1 MMAVSDDPATLDVVT
16 AGHRLRSGAL
26 TSVALTQACLSHIAS
41 RNDELRAFITVT
53 ADSALAAAA
62 DADRELAA
70 GRDRGPL
77 HGIPIS
83 LKDIIDQ
90 QGVPTTAASRVR
102 GLEPASADALV
113 TSRLKAAGAVM
124 VGKTNLHEFAF
135 GTTSAVSAF
144 GAVRNPIDTSR
155 SAGGSSG
162 GSAVSIVTGMAIAT
176 IGTDTGGSIRVPAA
190 ACGIVGLKPAFG
202 DVPRDGVVPLS
213 STFDH
218 VGPLTRTVADAAALY
233 GVLARRAPRP
243 PAVRPL
249 KGLRLCRLGGYM
261 EAVLEPRVRSAYE
274 ATLERLR
281 SAGTTITTA
290 ELPHADDIASIYLLI
305 SLAEGA
311 AYHAATLE
319 RCPELYD
326 PSVRLRVEQ
335 GRYILAE
342 DYLRARAGC
351 DVIRREVDAALG
363 DVDALVLPGSAI
375 AAPRLDE
382 ETITIDG
389 SAMPVRGLM
398 LRLSQ
403 PFNLSGHPA
412 LVMPCG
418 HTAERLPVS
427 LQVVGRRANTGA
439 LLDVAAT
446 IECAIRG
453 AQT

>member
-1 MMAVSDDPATLDVVT
+1 MMAVTDDPAALDLVA
-16 AGHRLRSGAL
+16 AGRQLRSGAL
-26 TSVALTQACLSHIAS
+26 TSAALTEACLEHIAR

-53 ADSALAAAA
+53 ADSARAAAA

-102 GLEPASADALV
+102 GYQPAPSDALV
-113 TSRLKAAGAVM
+113 TSRLKAAGAVL

-144 GAVRNPIDTSR
+144 GAVRHPIDVSR

-162 GSAVSIVTGMAIAT
+162 GSAVSVVTGMAIAT

-190 ACGIVGLKPAFG
+190 ACGIVGLKPGFG
-202 DVPRDGVVPLS
+202 EVPRDGVVPLS
-213 STFDH
+213 TTFDH
-218 VGPLTRTVADAAALY
+218 VGPLARSVADAAAVY
-233 GVLARRAPRP
+233 GVLARRAVRP
-243 PAVRPL
+243 PAIRPL
-249 KGLRLCRLGGYM
+249 RGLRLCRLGGYM
-261 EAVLEPRVRSAYE
+261 EALLEPGVRRVYD
-274 ATLERLR
+274 ATVERLR
-281 SAGTTITTA
+281 SGGALITTA
-290 ELPHADDIASIYLLI
+290 ELAHAEDIASIYLVI

-311 AYHAATLE
+311 AYHARTLE
-319 RCPELYD
+319 QCPELYD

-342 DYLRARAGC
+342 DYLRALAGC
-351 DVIRREVDAALG
+351 EVIREEVSAALA
-363 DVDALVLPGSAI
+363 DTDALILPGSAI
-375 AAPRLDE
+375 TAPRLDQDTTTLE
-382 ETITIDG
+382 GAEL
-389 SAMPVRGLM
+389 PVRGLM

-418 HTAERLPVS
+418 ETTEHLPVS
-427 LQVVGRRANTGA
+427 LQLVGQRSNTRA

-446 IECAIRG
+446 VEAAIR
-453 AQT
+453 